1 MNLFEI
7 PEAVHASLAAVGS
20 AISMVWMKETAWTR
34 RVVLFLGGVVFGI
47 VATPDVSHR
56 VNLSTN
62 LVALMLGLGS
72 MATMAKLFETIQ
84 GFNLGKLARD
94 LAYKLGGL
102 PAPPEPAITVPP
114 KDKP

>member
-1 MNLFEI
+1 MNIADI
-7 PEAVHASLAAVGS
+7 PEAVHAALAATGS
-20 AISMVWMKETAWTR
+20 AISMIWMKETAWSR

-72 MATMAKLFETIQ
+72 MATLAKLFETIQ

-94 LAYKLGGL
+94 LAYKWGGL
-102 PAPPEPAITVPP
+102 PVPP
-114 KDKP
+114 AEVPPIPPKA